1 MVSRETLRSYQLF
14 AGQSIYMLDEIARIS
29 NEVVLEEGEW
39 LFHERE
45 DAARLYLIMD
55 GAVSLCLNLFL
66 NGSSQHVEATSPL
79 GRGEL
84 VGWSAIVRPH
94 VYTLGART
102 FHRSRLLV
110 IEAEPLR
117 QLLDDNPHYG
127 YFLMKNMAEVMGD
140 RLTSKC
146 VQLLSMVLDS
156 EGAPITPAA
165 VR

>member
-1 MVSRETLRSYQLF
+1 MVSRETLRSYRLF
-14 AGQSIYMLDEIARIS
+14 AGQSIYMLDEIARIAD
-29 NEVVLEEGEW
+29 EVVLEEGEW

-45 DAARLYLIMD
+45 DASHLHLIMD
-55 GAVSLCLNLFL
+55 GAVSLCLNLYL

-84 VGWSAIVRPH
+84 VGWSAIVRPY

-102 FHRSRLLV
+102 SQRSRLLV